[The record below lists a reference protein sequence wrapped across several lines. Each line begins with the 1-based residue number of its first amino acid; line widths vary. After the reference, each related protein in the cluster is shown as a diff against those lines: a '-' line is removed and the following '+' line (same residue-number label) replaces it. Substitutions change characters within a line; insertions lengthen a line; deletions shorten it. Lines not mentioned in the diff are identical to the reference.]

1 MKFDN
6 GFITFS
12 LSSITYFMNSP
23 CYSRAKEF
31 ENNLIKLEY

>member
-1 MKFDN
+1 L
-6 GFITFS
+6 ITIS
-12 LSSITYFMNSP
+12 LAALSRITYFMNSP